1 MKAITVTTFM
11 WGELDRIEAS
21 SVQHL
26 ARQLYNRC
34 PFWTRDTCFTMADK
48 LSRGL
53 VLTVQDAEA
62 VFLPGILQVAEV
74 RVHHRDAWR
83 PLEVES

>member
-1 MKAITVTTFM
+1 MKPLVVTTFM

-26 ARQLYNRC
+26 ARKLYNLC
-34 PFWTRDTCFTMADK
+34 PFWTRDTCVTMADK
-48 LSRGL
+48 LAQGL

-62 VFLPGILQVAEV
+62 VFLPGVVQVAEHPV
-74 RVHHRDAWR
+74 RHREAWR
-83 PLEVES
+83 PVEVEA